1 MELHQLQY
9 LVTIAETG
17 TISKASETLLVS
29 QPALTRSIQKL
40 ENELGFPLFDRI
52 KNRLILNDNG
62 ELAVKHAKKVLKEKD
77 KMLEALTLY
86 QKNKHRIS
94 IGSAAP
100 APLWA
105 LKHIFNKSYPEMK
118 VETTMDEN
126 NETLIEGLYNHQYSI
141 IILDYPINSKD
152 YISVKLFDETLH
164 IAVRPDD
171 PLANNSSLSFQ
182 QIDGTNILCLSQ
194 IGYWMELQ
202 KEKLP
207 HSLLLVQDDVDIYN
221 ALKDASAL
229 PVFRTNVSLH
239 RYKNKE
245 NRIYIPITD
254 KEATL
259 SFYAIYHKNN
269 QYIYNIINQQIN
281 NIPWEEFKPI

>member
-9 LVTIAETG
+9 LVMIADVG
-17 TISKASETLLVS
+17 TVSKAAEILLIS

-40 ENELGFPLFDRI
+40 EDELGYPLFDRV

-62 ELAVKHAKKVLKEKD
+62 ELAVKHAKKILKEKD
-77 KMLEALTLY
+77 KMIEALTLY
-86 QKNKHRIS
+86 QKNKHMIS
-94 IGSAAP
+94 IGSSAP

-105 LKHIFNKSYPEMK
+105 LKYIFNKNYPEMK
-118 VETTMDEN
+118 IETMMNEN

-152 YISVKLFDETLH
+152 IISIKLFDETLH
-164 IAVRPDD
+164 IAVKPDD
-171 PLANNSSLSFQ
+171 LLANHQSITFKEL
-182 QIDGTNILCLSQ
+182 DGTNILCLSQ

-221 ALKDASAL
+221 ALKEASTL
-229 PVFRTNVSLH
+229 PVFRTNISLH

-269 QYIYNIINQQIN
+269 HFIYNIINQHIDK
-281 NIPWEEFKPI
+281 IPWEEFKPI